1 MWLESFED
9 SKGPCKLRRR
19 RICTEWSEEVFK
31 SSFGRRRHA
40 LISSFYLKI
49 RIGLFNICVKS
60 MQNAGPSCQTSRFAG
75 DDTRARASVNKRP
88 YMRILENTRS
98 SIRSGRGNCGK
109 RKTLWYVMIFQNQ
122 RQKIFVA
129 KVGILCG
136 YFRDK
141 SLLSDQNSRKAGFWL
156 SQGHESCRCGIF
168 RGGFRWKSHES
179 CPQGFVED
187 FGRIFL

>member
-1 MWLESFED
+1 MQ
-9 SKGPCKLRRR
+9 GRPVRHPALRG
-19 RICTEWSEEVFK
+19 T
-31 SSFGRRRHA
+31 
-40 LISSFYLKI
+40 
-49 RIGLFNICVKS
+49 
-60 MQNAGPSCQTSRFAG
+60 T
-75 DDTRARASVNKRP
+75 RASVNKRP

-141 SLLSDQNSRKAGFWL
+141 SLLSDQNSRKAGFLL
-156 SQGHESCRCGIF
+156 SRGHESCRCGIF

-187 FGRIFL
+187 FGRIFFVNRVWKGFSTCPHPFLTC